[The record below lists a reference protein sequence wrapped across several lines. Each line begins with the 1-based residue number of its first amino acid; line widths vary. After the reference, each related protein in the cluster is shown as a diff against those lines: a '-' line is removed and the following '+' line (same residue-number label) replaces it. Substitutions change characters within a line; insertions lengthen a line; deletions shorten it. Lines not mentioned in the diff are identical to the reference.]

1 YEMAGPTE
9 TIVNPNEH
17 LEIPKWI
24 NADYFQIVLKKD
36 EPEYKKILNFKPVA
50 AIPPGENFTSIM
62 LRIHFDLEMKDG
74 SVKTKT
80 YIFKTMLPEERGGS
94 DITEFGL
101 FPKEA
106 KMYETYIPAFEEL
119 YKKAGWDLQLAP
131 KCLHTEEREGDI
143 HFIFEDLC
151 VKRFKNMDRTK
162 GLDMEHMTKSLH
174 KLAEYHA
181 ASAVYEEQH
190 GAYPSEFNEGFVKRD
205 VKKFHIDGFKLKEKA
220 YKKAMLTWGMKDAEK
235 YVEAFPTADQYWA
248 QCLSTLEQDPN
259 EFKVLNHGDFWS
271 SNLMSS
277 YLPDGSL
284 DKLILID
291 FQITTWG
298 SPAVDLLF
306 FLSLSPAK
314 ELRIKEFDHF
324 VRIYWERLIECL
336 KVLKLKKP
344 LPKLRDLQ
352 SSMNNKHH
360 SFYGQFFKCNLCYTI
375 FPKTSDSPA
384 AFFSL
389 LNHLPI
395 ILFPTDKDSNLH
407 NMTAETEEG
416 ENLRMRLLSNPAFGN
431 VMKELYP
438 FLYNRGILN
447 FE

>member
-1 YEMAGPTE
+1 MTDE
-9 TIVNPNEH
+9 IVNPNEN
-17 LEIPKWI
+17 LIIPDWI
-24 NADYFQIVLKKD
+24 NEKYFESVLAKD
-36 EPEYKKILNFKPVA
+36 EPDHAKVLQFNVVA
-50 AIPPGENFTSIM
+50 AIPPGENFTSTM
-62 LRIHFDLEMKDG
+62 LRAYIKMEMKDK

-80 YIFKTMLPEERGGS
+80 YIFKTMLPQERGGN
-94 DITEFGL
+94 DIAEFGL

-106 KMYETYIPAFEEL
+106 TMYETYIPAFEAL
-119 YKKAGWDLQLAP
+119 YKDVGWDIQLAP
-131 KCLHTEEREGDI
+131 KCLLTEEREGDI

-162 GLDMEHMTKSLH
+162 GLDMEHMTRCLH

-181 ASAVYEEQH
+181 ASAVYEELH
-190 GAYPSEFNEGFVKRD
+190 GPYPSDFKEGFVRRD

-220 YKKAMLTWGMKDAEK
+220 YKKAILSWGIKDAEK

-248 QCLSTLEQDPN
+248 QCLSALELDPS
-259 EFKVLNHGDFWS
+259 EFHVLNHGDFWS

-284 DKLILID
+284 DQLILID
-291 FQITTWG
+291 FQLTTWG
-298 SPAVDLLF
+298 SPAIDLLF
-306 FLSLSPAK
+306 FLVLSPTK
-314 ELRIKEFDHF
+314 ESRIKEFENF
-324 VRIYWERLIECL
+324 IRIYWERLVECL
-336 KVLKLKKP
+336 KALKFKKP

-352 SSMNNKHH
+352 NSINKKHH
-360 SFYGQFFKCNLCYTI
+360 SFY
-375 FPKTSDSPA
+375 
-384 AFFSL
+384 AFFAI

-416 ENLRMRLLSNPAFGN
+416 ENLRLRLLSNPAFVE
-431 VMKELYP
+431 VMRELYP

-447 FE
+447 FEDYDV